1 MTKSA
6 LSPAQ
11 LSGLAAQMRAHGVT
25 ELDLRLPG
33 GERIR
38 LAAAAPARPAPAPA
52 RATPPARPDAARTIP
67 APGPG
72 RLMFTHPARTQP
84 AARPGDRVAPGDIVA
99 WLAVESLI
107 SPVTAPAAGT
117 LGDAQAEDG
126 ALLGYGSPVFT
137 LVPDDAP
144 KSGPTGPNTMS

>member
-1 MTKSA
+1 MTKPS
-6 LSPAQ
+6 LTPAQ
-11 LSGLAAQMRAHGVT
+11 LSTLAAEMRAHGIT

-33 GERIR
+33 GDRIR
-38 LAAAAPARPAPAPA
+38 LKAPAPA
-52 RATPPARPDAARTIP
+52 APVATAAVPPATSTPPAPSAQTIA

-84 AARPGDRVAPGDIVA
+84 AACPGDRVAPGDIVA

-117 LGDAQAEDG
+117 LGAALAEEG
-126 ALLGYGSPVFT
+126 ALLGYGSPVFA
-137 LVPDDAP
+137 LVPEAA
-144 KSGPTGPNTMS
+144 PTGPNQMS